1 MNKNRWV
8 LAFDGPT
15 GGNNLKTLNPK
26 LQTPNFK
33 CWAGRFCSSSRL
45 QVGEAGRVSGD
56 LSHTSALVH
65 PGSCGFVLGF
75 RGLGFMVYGLVH
87 SLGSSAL
94 MLSNHLAGKLPVKC
108 CVS

>member
-26 LQTPNFK
+26 LQVLGGALF
-33 CWAGRFCSSSRL
+33 SSSRL

-65 PGSCGFVLGF
+65 PGSCGFILGF
-75 RGLGFMVYGLVH
+75 RGLGFMVYGLVY

-94 MLSNHLAGKLPVKC
+94 MLSNYLAGKFPFKC